1 MSSENPWKATFLNW
15 PTGIPRRG
23 VLVNS
28 LNESMPFKSF
38 LIKDHL
44 LLLERTNVDPLGSR
58 FILIGFES
66 INSVRFVDPI
76 KESTLNTA
84 GFAGKLATN

>member
-1 MSSENPWKATFLNW
+1 MSAENVWKTTFVNW

-38 LIKDHL
+38 LTREDM
-44 LLLERTNVDPLGSR
+44 LLLERTNPDPLGSR

-76 KESTLNTA
+76 KESLLTGA
-84 GFAGKLATN
+84 GFVGKLSQN